1 MQVRGGV
8 LEALSV
14 AVEEVLDPRN
24 EHPAGVKVS
33 DWARSARQS
42 LSQPEATGWP
52 A

>member
-1 MQVRGGV
+1 MQVCGGV

-14 AVEEVLDPRN
+14 AVEEVLDSRN

-42 LSQPEATGWP
+42 RSRPAATGRP